1 MNNSMARA
9 LNVLRMHVLSLPKN
23 VSIFIIF
30 EENFLLIIIFTS
42 VAVFM
47 TKLKFMKISWCLKSR
62 FPMAI

>member
-47 TKLKFMKISWCLKSR
+47 TKLKFMKIS
-62 FPMAI
+62 